1 MMVVVVADVVARAIN
16 PRWRISGTLDLVE
29 FSLDWTICLAI
40 AGALFAGPALTVD
53 LIDKL
58 DTRGRLALLGT
69 ALLLGIMIVIG
80 LQTVRPS
87 LYVLEWGDQTFDLGL
102 PFFWYWLAI
111 WAGLGLSVIA
121 IALQILTKVLSR

>member
-1 MMVVVVADVVARAIN
+1 MMAVVVADVVARAIN
-16 PRWRISGTLDLVE
+16 PSWRITGTLDLVE

-40 AGALFAGPALTVD
+40 ACALFAGPALSVD

-69 ALLLGIMIVIG
+69 ALLLVIMIVMG
-80 LQTVRPS
+80 LQTVRPA
-87 LYVLEWGDQTFDLGL
+87 LNVLEWGEQTFDLGL
-102 PFFWYWLAI
+102 PKFWYWLAI

-121 IALQILTKVLSR
+121 ISLQILAKVLPR